1 MSAVANK
8 TMLVPVSHG
17 TDSLTDF
24 SEEKESY
31 SNFKNTTVSRARTKD
46 TNHENI
52 YEGTGNPFLSLSSD
66 VFKQIDGLQN
76 SYDIG
81 SLEEVRNTLIEDIT
95 YFTNAS
101 GKKGVEN
108 SQVMLARY
116 ILCTFSDEIICTTYW
131 GKDNNWANSSL
142 LGHFYNETYG
152 GDKFFQILEQLLR
165 APAKYLDLLEL
176 MYICLSLGF
185 EGKYRIQNRGKM
197 ELDSIRESLYRQM
210 KMMQMRETQNFYGAQ
225 KASSER
231 NHLIYK
237 TSYQILAI
245 SIVLMLSLVY
255 GVLTFSLANKEDK
268 ALGLFQTK
276 YNAYVSETRASPTS
290 MQAQKDTFKPSMS
303 GPTNEVPESVTI
315 KDINE

>member
-1 MSAVANK
+1 MKAVANK

-24 SEEKESY
+24 NQEKESY
-31 SNFKNTTVSRARTKD
+31 SNFKNSTVSKVRTRD
-46 TNHENI
+46 TNHENV

-66 VFKQIDGLQN
+66 IFKQVDSLQN

-81 SLEEVRNTLIEDIT
+81 SLEEVRTSFIEDID

-116 ILCTFSDEIICTTYW
+116 VLCTFSDEIVCTTYW

-210 KMMQMRETQNFYGAQ
+210 KMMQIRETKNFYGMQ

-237 TSYQILAI
+237 TSYQILAV

-255 GVLTFSLANKEDK
+255 GVLTFSLTSKEDK
-268 ALGLFQTK
+268 ALTFFQAK
-276 YNAYVSETRASPTS
+276 YNNYTKEVPLSSGV
-290 MQAQKDTFKPSMS
+290 KKGTFSPSMS
-303 GPTNEVPESVTI
+303 GPSNEVPEPIII
-315 KDINE
+315 KDFNE